1 MASMTANLG
10 VHSETNQAKDSVL
23 FLMPGVWR
31 VQSEWG
37 NDRIVSGCYVP
48 SSILDTYIA
57 RALRLVSHNDD
68 DDGVTMTVEGFPG
81 VWACADTIVETL
93 AELEEVL
100 RDWVNLKLLDDD
112 LDLPVVD
119 GIDLRTTG

>member
-1 MASMTANLG
+1 MTASLG
-10 VHSETNQAKDSVL
+10 VHSETNQVKDSVI
-23 FLMPGVWR
+23 FLLSGVWR

-37 NDRIVSGCYVP
+37 NDRIVSGRYVP

-57 RALRLVSHNDD
+57 RALRLVSHDDD
-68 DDGVTMTVEGFPG
+68 DDGVTMTLEGFPG
-81 VWACADTIVETL
+81 VWACADTIAETL
-93 AELEEVL
+93 AELEDVL